1 MIVRDPVHGDME
13 FNKKETKIID
23 CYEIQRLRGI
33 KQLGTTYLIYP
44 GATHTRFEHSLGTSF
59 LAKKIIQN
67 IRLNGGEIDSET
79 EELVSIAGLIHD
91 TTHVSYGHTFEDER
105 KIFDKHDKNEFFKKI
120 ITSGNLGDII
130 SELGYTNSLLK
141 ILSHKDP
148 MRKSTDAPWLGQII
162 NDTICSDLLDYIRRD
177 CYYTGIN
184 KNYDDR
190 VFSYFILENEKLVL
204 NFSKNKMER
213 SDARSEI
220 LHLLRLRY
228 FLTERVYFHHAKL
241 SSGAMISKAVE
252 LAVKDEI
259 LSREKLYHLNDWSL
273 LYSLKNY
280 PKNNQNSLP
289 IKTLVDRYE
298 KRDLLKRA
306 YVLSSASLSS
316 RKSRDEYI
324 QKFNPPTTEREQVE
338 DMIIDRLQKLTNNQT
353 INKSDVIIHCLSASS
368 LKEAEVLI
376 KTKDDKLTQ
385 LNARPYPSADVKSIE
400 DAYDDLW
407 RMYVFANKSYV
418 TEVAQICEETFGRE
432 NEFSPKKK

>member
-1 MIVRDPVHGDME
+1 MIVRDPVHGDID
-13 FNKKETKIID
+13 FTKNETKIID

-67 IRLNGGEIDSET
+67 IRNNGVEIDSEI
-79 EELVSIAGLIHD
+79 EELVSIAGIIHD
-91 TTHVSYGHTFEDER
+91 ATHVPYGHTFEDER
-105 KIFDKHDKNEFFKKI
+105 KIFDKHDKSENFKKI
-120 ITSGNLGDII
+120 ITEGDLGDILTK
-130 SELGYTNSLLK
+130 LGYTNSLLK
-141 ILSHKDP
+141 ILSQKDP
-148 MRKSTDAPWLGQII
+148 TRKSIGAPWMGQII

-177 CYYTGIN
+177 CYFTGIN
-184 KNYDDR
+184 KDYDDR
-190 VFSYFILENEKLVL
+190 VFSYFILEDDKLVL

-259 LSREKLYHLNDWSL
+259 LTREKIFHLNDWSL
-273 LYSLKNY
+273 LYFLKNY
-280 PKNNQNSLP
+280 PKNNSSSLA
-289 IKTLVDRYE
+289 IKALIERYE
-298 KRDLLKRA
+298 ERDLLKRA

-316 RKSRDEYI
+316 RKSRDEFI
-324 QKFNPPTTEREQVE
+324 QKFNPPTIEREQVE
-338 DMIIDRLQKLTNNQT
+338 DMIIDRLQKITKNNS
-353 INKSDVIIHCLSASS
+353 ISKADVIIHCLSSSS

-385 LNARPYPSADVKSIE
+385 LNARPHPSADVKSVE

-407 RMYVFANKSYV
+407 RMYVFANKAYV
-418 TEVAQICEETFGRE
+418 SEVALICEETFGRE
-432 NEFSPKKK
+432 NEFSPKKN